1 MTWPWQLESRGLFF
15 AARGWLPAL
24 FLSAGQFVLEW
35 KRLGEIIFG
44 LEEVPQPFSLPRN
57 LMQQGN
63 SVLGRVTLDRGQHA
77 INDALG

>member
-1 MTWPWQLESRGLFF
+1 MACSPRPDLISSLATWRLI
-15 AARGWLPAL
+15 
-24 FLSAGQFVLEW
+24 LEW
-35 KRLGEIIFG
+35 KRLGKIIFG